1 MIKTF
6 EYYLIKLF
14 LKKVL
19 IISLVFLSL
28 IFILSI
34 FDEIS
39 FFKDLNTTF
48 YFPFFLTLLN
58 VPSTLFEIF
67 PFVFLIATQFFFLEL
82 IAKEEL
88 EIFKIHGTTNLK
100 IINIIFITSFLTG
113 IFLTTF
119 YYTFSS
125 KLKFLYLDLKNTH
138 SNDNKYLAVVNENGL
153 WIKDEIDNKIFI
165 INANQI
171 DNNILKE
178 VTINEFNNQFKLT
191 RIILSTRV
199 EISSKNWI
207 IFNPRITINNETE
220 NLKENIYITSH
231 FDEKKINGLF
241 RNLGSLGIKEL
252 LKLRNDY
259 ESLGYS
265 TTEVKSYL
273 NKLLYFPFYLSIMVL
288 LSSIIMFNIKRN
300 RSVIFYV
307 ILGILMSVIIY
318 YIYYLFNF
326 LGESE
331 KIPVFLA
338 SLLPLLILVI
348 VISIGLLRIN
358 EK

>member
-14 LKKVL
+14 LKKIL
-19 IISLVFLSL
+19 SISLIFFLL

-39 FFKDLNTTF
+39 YFKDLNTNF

-58 VPSTLFEIF
+58 TPSTLFEIF
-67 PFVFLIATQFFFLEL
+67 PFIFLIATQFLFMEL

-88 EIFKIHGTTNLK
+88 EIIKIHGLTNLK
-100 IINIIFITSFLTG
+100 IIKIIFITSILLG
-113 IFLTTF
+113 IFLVTF
-119 YYTFSS
+119 YYGFSS

-165 INANQI
+165 INAIKI
-171 DNNILKE
+171 DKNTLKE
-178 VTINEFNNQFKLT
+178 VTINEFDSEFVLN
-191 RIILSTRV
+191 RIIVSSQV
-199 EISSKNWI
+199 EISSKKWVI
-207 IFNPRITINNETE
+207 YNPQITINNKTK
-220 NLKENIYITSH
+220 NSTNNIYINMH
-231 FDEKKINGLF
+231 FDEKKINSLF
-241 RNLGSLGIKEL
+241 RNLGSLSIQEL
-252 LKLRNDY
+252 LKLRKDY
-259 ESLGYS
+259 QSLGYS
-265 TTEVKSYL
+265 DTEVRSYL
-273 NKLLYFPFYLSIMVL
+273 SKLLYFPVYLSIMVL
-288 LSSIIMFNIKRN
+288 FSSIIMFNIKRN
-300 RSVIFYV
+300 RSVIFNI
-307 ILGILMSVIIY
+307 ILGILLSVLIY

-331 KIPVFLA
+331 KIPILLA
-338 SLLPLLILVI
+338 SSMPLLILVI
-348 VISIGLLRIN
+348 IISIGLLRIN